1 MSIFAKIG
9 ELISGGLLKDA
20 GAIVDNLTTS
30 KEEKLEAQRKLLEL
44 EQNYKSKIFELEV
57 QDRDS
62 ARKREMTLLAQGKRD
77 WFMWFV
83 GIVGLASFCFSIYVV
98 SYLTIPEANRE
109 LFINL
114 LGIIEGA
121 VISIFGYYYGSSRG
135 SDQKTDIIK
144 NGK

>member
-1 MSIFAKIG
+1 MSIFTKIG

-20 GAIVDNLTTS
+20 GAIVDDLTTS
-30 KEEKLEAQRKLLEL
+30 KEEKLAAKQKLMELEL
-44 EQNYKSKIFELEV
+44 NYRSKIFELEV

-62 ARKREMTLLAQGKRD
+62 ARKREMTLLSQGKRD

-83 GIVGLASFCFSIYVV
+83 GFVGLASFCFAIYVV
-98 SYLTIPEANRE
+98 AYLTIPEPNRE

-121 VISIFGYYYGSSRG
+121 VISIFGYYFGSSRG
-135 SDQKTDIIK
+135 SDQKTEIIK